1 MIKQIIY
8 PSVSASSSKLNT
20 LELITPIV
28 SPGDLESRIEH
39 IITYYYIIITNYLSK
54 WSRIWAG
61 DINVAKCHS
70 FSETWFTRRRM
81 CRLMED
87 MSSFIMWQINIHCI
101 RNIKKENPRNV
112 GASSSI
118 LWHFSAL
125 KKHQSSPI
133 SINQKMIR

>member
-8 PSVSASSSKLNT
+8 PSVSASSSKLNI

-28 SPGDLESRIEH
+28 SPGDQEPKIKH
-39 IITYYYIIITNYLSK
+39 IIIDITNYLSK

-70 FSETWFTRRRM
+70 FSETWVTRQRM

-101 RNIKKENPRNV
+101 RNIKKEHPRNV

-118 LWHFSAL
+118 LWHFSDL
-125 KKHQSSPI
+125 K
-133 SINQKMIR
+133 SINHHPSAPI